1 MRLKKSQRTESGAE
15 LHVWW
20 KPYASS
26 GAKRIKSSKSII
38 ILN

>member
-15 LHVWW
+15 LWW
-20 KPYASS
+20 KAYVSP
-26 GAKRIKSSKSII
+26 GAKRLKSSKSII